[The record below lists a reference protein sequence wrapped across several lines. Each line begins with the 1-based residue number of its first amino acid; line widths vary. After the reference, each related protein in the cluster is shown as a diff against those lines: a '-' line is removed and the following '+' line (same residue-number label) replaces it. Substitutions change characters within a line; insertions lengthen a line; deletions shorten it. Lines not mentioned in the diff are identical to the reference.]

1 MDQLQQALCDM
12 KDKMPACLTD
22 RNILRAALAD
32 YLPNNKLQQNLLLN
46 AFDSDV
52 IQSIQSGPDTTL
64 AALNCI
70 SQLER
75 DYGMT
80 KGLAFWSIQT
90 WCYIIG
96 NDSTAKALDVL
107 RPSNQPSTQVQN
119 NNTQNGNTFK
129 IGLGIYRAG
138 IDFPAGELSIK
149 ANMKPEYAIFYKVSK
164 TPKTN
169 SSDGYFKDKIYVH
182 MPEGFYLTLHTG
194 VSKDIE
200 FTVNLIKGY

>member
-1 MDQLQQALCDM
+1 MDQFQQDLCDM
-12 KDKMPACLTD
+12 QAKMPACLTD

-52 IQSIQSGPDTTL
+52 IQSIQSGHDTTL

-80 KGLAFWSIQT
+80 KDLAFWSIQT

-96 NDSTAKALDVL
+96 NDSTAMALDIL
-107 RPSNQPSTQVQN
+107 RPSNQPSRQIQN
-119 NNTQNGNTFK
+119 NNTPNGNTFK

-138 IDFPAGELSIK
+138 IDFPAGELSIQ
-149 ANMKPEYAIFYKVSK
+149 ANMKPKYDIYYKVSK

-169 SSDGYFKDKIYVH
+169 SNDGYFKDKIYVH
-182 MPEGFYLTLHTG
+182 MLEGYYLILHTIG
-194 VSKDIE
+194 SEDIE